1 MFGFGL
7 KDKAKKILENDIGIR
22 RPTQS
27 WLNHI
32 VKQGKPQDFNEY
44 DVVINY
50 CMTEWEYSID
60 RAMRSDDKELKI
72 LSHKMIHSERD
83 SLRKIEHLAHPDLDY
98 RERVNQIIKKSKELI
113 K

>member
-7 KDKAKKILENDIGIR
+7 KDKAKKILENDIGVFF
-22 RPTQS
+22 PTQS
-27 WLNHI
+27 WLNSI
-32 VKQGKPQDFNEY
+32 VKQGKSQNFNEY

-50 CMTEWEYSID
+50 CMTEWEFEITQAIKFGD
-60 RAMRSDDKELKI
+60 NKEYL
-72 LSHKMIHSERD
+72 HQQIHSQREK
-83 SLRKIEHLAHPDLDY
+83 LRKIEHLAHPDLDY